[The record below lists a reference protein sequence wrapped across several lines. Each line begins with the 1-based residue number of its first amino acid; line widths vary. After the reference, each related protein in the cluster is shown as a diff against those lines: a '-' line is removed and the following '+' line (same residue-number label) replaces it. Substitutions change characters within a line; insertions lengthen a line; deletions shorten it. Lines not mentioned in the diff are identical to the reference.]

1 MIIQV
6 ENYKRHK
13 DILEQGPYIR
23 KMDLAVNCRV
33 LISITPREMRTARVT
48 WDMLEQWDISP
59 EELFRRA
66 GEASRKQ
73 LPPIVEPMSDVIRG
87 FLTDEFI
94 EVSGEDEDTAV
105 KKAEG
110 EYKKLFG
117 SETADMPEIYVL
129 SNELRVQGAAV
140 IFYTD
145 VLKGFAEET
154 GSDLILL
161 PSSVHE
167 WLVLLDSPSYDEEN
181 LEAMVRE
188 ANAQVVM
195 EDEVLSDHIYR
206 YSRERNEL
214 FRSDMVKTLDKN
226 GKNC

>member
-110 EYKKLFG
+110 DIKSFL
-117 SETADMPEIYVL
+117 
-129 SNELRVQGAAV
+129 GAKRR
-140 IFYTD
+140 ICRKYM
-145 VLKGFAEET
+145 
-154 GSDLILL
+154 
-161 PSSVHE
+161 
-167 WLVLLDSPSYDEEN
+167 Y
-181 LEAMVRE
+181 
-188 ANAQVVM
+188 
-195 EDEVLSDHIYR
+195 
-206 YSRERNEL
+206 
-214 FRSDMVKTLDKN
+214 
-226 GKNC
+226 

>member
-1 MIIQV
+1 
-6 ENYKRHK
+6 
-13 DILEQGPYIR
+13 
-23 KMDLAVNCRV
+23 
-33 LISITPREMRTARVT
+33 
-48 WDMLEQWDISP
+48 
-59 EELFRRA
+59 
-66 GEASRKQ
+66 
-73 LPPIVEPMSDVIRG
+73 
-87 FLTDEFI
+87 
-94 EVSGEDEDTAV
+94 
-105 KKAEG
+105 
-110 EYKKLFG
+110 
-117 SETADMPEIYVL
+117 MPEIYVL

-195 EDEVLSDHIYR
+195 EDEVLSGSYLSLFQRKKRIVPVR
-206 YSRERNEL
+206 YGQNTGQKR
-214 FRSDMVKTLDKN
+214 
-226 GKNC
+226 